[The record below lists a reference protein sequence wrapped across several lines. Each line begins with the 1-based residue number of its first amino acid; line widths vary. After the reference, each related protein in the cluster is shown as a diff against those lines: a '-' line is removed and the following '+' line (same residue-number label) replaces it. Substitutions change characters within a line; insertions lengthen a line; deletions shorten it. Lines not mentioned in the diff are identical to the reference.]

1 MERRKVEF
9 KEDVKDYLEASFANE
24 AQNKEECRSYFDL
37 LQERLASPPMFTT
50 LRLNTNKHSREEI
63 HAIISQELQKVYMD
77 RKWDPPQSF
86 LHPELDDVLVI
97 ANRGPQPI
105 KQVEKEVII
114 DQSCGMAVMRGADIF
129 VQGILGAPTNMMS
142 GDLVSVVVDLEGRV
156 LKGDTQPL
164 SGPRLHVGNGV
175 AQFDRDT
182 IFKSQPPPSG
192 VGILMTEPLYKAPCL
207 SDLRPDLIM
216 AQNLPS
222 IVCTR
227 VLDPKP
233 GERILDMCAAPGGK
247 TMHIASRMQNKGEVI
262 AIDRSDVK
270 VEKIRSNL
278 ERWALTCVT
287 CHACDALK
295 VTVGQQGGEINFP
308 EIPVEYF
315 DRILLD
321 VPCSAL
327 GQRPSIRNP
336 VTLNSLKSYPG
347 YQRKFIRKAVQLLR
361 PGGVLVYSTCTIT
374 MEENEKQ
381 AVWMLENFPELILTA
396 QHPHLGSRGRK
407 CPGLSDDQR
416 QMLQVFDPACDLSCD
431 GSCDKMAAYNKDTIG
446 FFIAKFTKIKK

>member
-1 MERRKVEF
+1 MERQIVEF
-9 KEDVKDYLEASFANE
+9 KEDVRVYLAASFATESKNE
-24 AQNKEECRSYFDL
+24 EEYGSYFDS

-63 HAIISQELQKVYMD
+63 HAVISQELQKVYKD
-77 RKWDPPQSF
+77 KKWDPPQSF

-97 ANRGPQPI
+97 ENRGPQPI
-105 KQVEKEVII
+105 KQLGKEVII
-114 DQSCGMAVMRGADIF
+114 DQNCGMAVMRGADIF
-129 VQGILGAPTNMMS
+129 VQGILGAPTDMMS

-175 AQFDRDT
+175 AQFDRDA

-192 VGILMTEPLYKAPCL
+192 VGILMTEPLYEAPCL
-207 SDLRPDLIM
+207 SDLRPDLIL

-222 IVCTR
+222 IVCTH
-227 VLDPKP
+227 VLDPRP

-247 TMHIASRMQNKGEVI
+247 TTHIASKMQKKGEVI

-270 VEKIRSNL
+270 VDKIRSNL

-295 VTVGQQGGEINFP
+295 VTVGQKGGEINFP
-308 EIPVEYF
+308 EIPAEYF

-327 GQRPSIRNP
+327 GQRPSIKNP
-336 VTLNSLKSYPG
+336 MTLKSLKSYPG

-374 MEENEKQ
+374 LEENEKQ
-381 AVWMLENFPELILTA
+381 AVWMLDNFPELILTA

-407 CPGLSDDQR
+407 CPGLSEDQR
-416 QMLQVFDPACDLSCD
+416 QMLQVFDPACDV
-431 GSCDKMAAYNKDTIG
+431 SCDKMAAYDKDTIG

>member
-9 KEDVKDYLEASFANE
+9 KDDVRGYLEATFVNE
-24 AQNKEECRSYFDL
+24 AQNKEECGSYFDV

-50 LRLNTNKHSREEI
+50 LRLNTTKHSAEEI
-63 HAIISQELQKVYMD
+63 HAIINQELQKVYTD

-97 ANRGPQPI
+97 ENRGPRPI
-105 KQVEKEVII
+105 KKMEKEVII

-129 VQGILGAPTNMMS
+129 VQGILGAPT
-142 GDLVSVVVDLEGRV
+142 R
-156 LKGDTQPL
+156 DTQPL

-175 AQFDRDT
+175 AKFDRDA

-192 VGILMTEPLYKAPCL
+192 VGILMTEPLYEAPCL

-222 IVCTR
+222 IVCTH

-247 TMHIASRMQNKGEVI
+247 TTHIASRMQNKGEVI

-295 VTVGQQGGEINFP
+295 VTVGQRGGDINFP
-308 EIPVEYF
+308 EIPAEYF

-327 GQRPSIRNP
+327 GQRPSIKNAM
-336 VTLNSLKSYPG
+336 TLNSLKSYPG

-381 AVWMLENFPELILTA
+381 AVWMLENFPELILIA
-396 QHPHLGSRGRK
+396 QHPHLGSRGRQ
-407 CPGLSDDQR
+407 CRGLSDDQR
-416 QMLQVFDPACDLSCD
+416 QVLQMFDPACDISRD
-431 GSCDKMAAYNKDTIG
+431 GSCDKMAVYNRDTIG

>member
-9 KEDVKDYLEASFANE
+9 KDDVRGYLEATFVNE
-24 AQNKEECRSYFDL
+24 AQNKEECGSYFDV

-50 LRLNTNKHSREEI
+50 LRLNTTKHSAEEI
-63 HAIISQELQKVYMD
+63 HAIINQELQKVYTD

-97 ANRGPQPI
+97 ENRGPRPI
-105 KQVEKEVII
+105 KKMEKEVII

-142 GDLVSVVVDLEGRV
+142 GDLVSVVVDLDGRV

-175 AQFDRDT
+175 AKFDRDA

-192 VGILMTEPLYKAPCL
+192 VGILMTEPLYEAPCL

-222 IVCTR
+222 IVCTH

-247 TMHIASRMQNKGEVI
+247 TTHIASRMQNKGEVI

-295 VTVGQQGGEINFP
+295 VTVGQRGGDINFP
-308 EIPVEYF
+308 EIPAEYF

-327 GQRPSIRNP
+327 GQRPSIKNAM
-336 VTLNSLKSYPG
+336 TLNSLKSYPG

-381 AVWMLENFPELILTA
+381 AVWMLENFPELILIA
-396 QHPHLGSRGRK
+396 QHPHLGSRGRQ
-407 CPGLSDDQR
+407 CRGLSDDQR
-416 QMLQVFDPACDLSCD
+416 QVLQMFDPACDISRD
-431 GSCDKMAAYNKDTIG
+431 GSCDKMAVYNRDTIG